1 MQKALS
7 STNGPRQAFSSKE
20 APEISSRTGW
30 QRGFWWLMATQFQNA
45 FSDNALKNLIVL
57 LVLANLARE
66 AQESYVA
73 LAGALFAAPFI
84 VFSMFGGWLA
94 DRFSKSKV
102 MRSVKIAEIGIM
114 LFASVGLGLRNLPM
128 ELASIFLMGTHS
140 AMFGPSK
147 YGILPELLPVERLS
161 WGNGLLELLTFL
173 GIIFGTTA
181 GGYLAEYMGKAQ
193 YLSGLMLAVLAFAG
207 YAMSRGITRIPAAN
221 PNCPPRLNPITDLWS
236 QMRLLRQDRD
246 LWRALWGNTGFWFIA
261 ALIQMNL
268 LIYAKEVLHL
278 SESRNGLLNTALSI
292 GIGVGSAL
300 AGFVS
305 RGRIQYGLVPLGAA
319 ALALSTLP
327 MGIPGLGTGRFC
339 VCLVALGLGA
349 GFFIVPIA
357 AVLQHR
363 PAPGAKGA
371 VQGTANLLSFV
382 GIFASSATQLLLGRV
397 CGLSPGQVFW
407 VCGAAALVTGFY
419 AVATRREALRELF
432 SSAPRARSKV
442 T

>member
-1 MQKALS
+1 M
-7 STNGPRQAFSSKE
+7 
-20 APEISSRTGW
+20 APPDHAISPSVSPARDGW

-66 AQESYVA
+66 AQETYVA

-94 DRFSKSKV
+94 DRFSKARV
-102 MRSVKIAEIGIM
+102 MRSVKVAEIGIM
-114 LFASVGLGLRNLPM
+114 LFAAVALSLRNLPL

-140 AMFGPSK
+140 AVFGPSK

-173 GIIFGTTA
+173 GIILGTTA
-181 GGYLAEYMGKAQ
+181 GGYLAEYMGSAQ
-193 YLSGLMLAVLAFAG
+193 YLSGLMLAGLAVGG
-207 YAMSRGITRIPAAN
+207 YCMSRGITRVPAAN
-221 PNCPPRLNPITDLWS
+221 PNCPPRLNPITDLRT
-236 QMRLLRQDRD
+236 QLRLLRSDRD
-246 LWRALWGNTGFWFIA
+246 LWRANWGNTGFWFVA
-261 ALIQMNL
+261 ALVQMNL

-278 SESRNGLLNTALSI
+278 SESQNGLLNTALSI

-319 ALALSTLP
+319 ALALSSVP
-327 MGIPGLGTGRFC
+327 MGFSGLGAAWFC

-363 PAPGAKGA
+363 PPPEFKGA
-371 VQGTANLLSFV
+371 VQGAANLLSFV
-382 GIFASSATQLLLGRV
+382 GIFAASGTQMFLGRI
-397 CGLSPGQVFW
+397 CRLTPGQVFW
-407 VCGAAALVTGFY
+407 FCGAAALATGLY

-432 SSAPRARSKV
+432 ARHPQVPS
-442 T
+442 TTTS